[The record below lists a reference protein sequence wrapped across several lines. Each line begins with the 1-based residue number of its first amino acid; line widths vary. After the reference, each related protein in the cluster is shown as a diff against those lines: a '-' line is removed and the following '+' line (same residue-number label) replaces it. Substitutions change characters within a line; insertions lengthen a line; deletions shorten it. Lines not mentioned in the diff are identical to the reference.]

1 MLASRPTEMFL
12 GRMSQRIKMGLLSE
26 LPPGRAIEKQILAR
40 RVAVFNDGGRLIGLE
55 SECKH
60 MRASLVKGGAIKD
73 GTLVCAWHGWKY
85 DVATGE
91 CINVPGFKLKKYD
104 IELDGDTIYLLLP

>member
-1 MLASRPTEMFL
+1 
-12 GRMSQRIKMGLLSE
+12 MSQRIKMGLLSE

-40 RVAVFNDGGRLIGLE
+40 KVAVFNDGGRLIGLE

-85 DVATGE
+85 DVGTGE
-91 CINVPGFKLKKYD
+91 CTNVPGFKLKKYD